1 MSHQPNPDNSHDHTY
16 PTKPEGLSIA
26 PFPER
31 ATYRMDA
38 MERRIAALEK
48 LIIASAPT
56 QPAER
61 SLAAETIADAAA
73 AAILAYINRNESH
86 TAVQALDVLRN
97 ATPTAV
103 WVTLRDDAGS
113 MFTLDEIMSGLFL
126 LRQRLNKRIETRE

>member
-38 MERRIAALEK
+38 MERRIAALEQ
-48 LIIASAPT
+48 LIVASAPT
-56 QPAER
+56 QPAKR

-73 AAILAYINRNESH
+73 SAILAYINRDGSH
-86 TAVQALDVLRN
+86 TAVQALDILTS

-113 MFTLDEIMSGLFL
+113 TFTLDEIMSGLFL
-126 LRQRLNKRIETRE
+126 LRQRLNKRIEACE

>member
-56 QPAER
+56 QRQNVRWRLKQSPMQQQRKSWPTSTATDRTPPCRR
-61 SLAAETIADAAA
+61 ST
-73 AAILAYINRNESH
+73 
-86 TAVQALDVLRN
+86 
-97 ATPTAV
+97 
-103 WVTLRDDAGS
+103 
-113 MFTLDEIMSGLFL
+113 F
-126 LRQRLNKRIETRE
+126 